1 MGRWLHDRRSD
12 DAGSVGWR
20 WMVGENVIK
29 PKMRTVSGRGL
40 RAGFVGSGREGGEEA
55 AKESHEL
62 FASLHVIMYVETCN
76 TRTRIL
82 KPQTESQSPY
92 SSASPLLS
100 PRSPSPLHFS
110 SFVHSHDEQVQP
122 STNHGRRSNP
132 NRKWNT
138 GAQQVGP
145 HRHPYDLFCCL
156 WCAALDQYQY
166 PYSLSNARASGGYV
180 YLTLA

>member
-20 WMVGENVIK
+20 WTVGEKVIK

-55 AKESHEL
+55 TKESHEW

-76 TRTRIL
+76 TQTRIL
-82 KPQTESQSPY
+82 KPQSESQSPY

-100 PRSPSPLHFS
+100 PRSPLLSTSPRS
-110 SFVHSHDEQVQP
+110 STRTTNKYQP

-156 WCAALDQYQY
+156 WCVALDHYQYQ
-166 PYSLSNARASGGYV
+166 YSLSNSPSSGGYV